1 MSLENVKL
9 PGFIIQ
15 YMFQKS
21 LVKILDN
28 KSKGVNTKNIEISY
42 FGGNKQHILLLVNDP
57 DNAFIDDAQLTFL
70 SGILNACKLT
80 LEDIALVNIADNS
93 TNYKKLNEDLSPKI
107 IIMFGVIP
115 EEIQLPFVI
124 PQFQKQSYNNQFY
137 IAASSLTDLEDNKD
151 LKRRL
156 WAVLQQL
163 FSV

>member
-1 MSLENVKL
+1 
-9 PGFIIQ
+9 
-15 YMFQKS
+15 MFQKS